1 MYKRHQIEMNYMYRI
16 NTIFV
21 TVTCYDNRVSDYTVD
36 IDGGWKAESRG

>member
-21 TVTCYDNRVSDYTVD
+21 TVTCYLDYTVD